1 MGNPDDPEAHDLK
14 GWYEMQG
21 GNVETK
27 TLTVK
32 SAGGSAPRIFIT
44 QIKDDQI
51 GMIDNKSEYF
61 TIVGTVTYIKKDNC
75 MYQACPSDSCN
86 KKVIENGPQDYR
98 CEKCQ
103 RSYQTFSWRLMVSMS
118 IADATG
124 QTWVTAFQDAA
135 EKMLCVKAD
144 DLGNMKENDEG
155 GFMKVLGD
163 AQFSVWKL
171 RCR

>member
-1 MGNPDDPEAHDLK
+1 
-14 GWYEMQG
+14 
-21 GNVETK
+21 
-27 TLTVK
+27 
-32 SAGGSAPRIFIT
+32 
-44 QIKDDQI
+44 
-51 GMIDNKSEYF
+51 MIDNKSEYF

-124 QTWVTAFQDAA
+124 QTWVTAFQVCCLV
-135 EKMLCVKAD
+135 LCCVF
-144 DLGNMKENDEG
+144 LLCCV
-155 GFMKVLGD
+155 VLGCVVCCVLCFD
-163 AQFSVWKL
+163 NLTIFFCLVMGRTLL
-171 RCR
+171 RRCCASKRMTWAT